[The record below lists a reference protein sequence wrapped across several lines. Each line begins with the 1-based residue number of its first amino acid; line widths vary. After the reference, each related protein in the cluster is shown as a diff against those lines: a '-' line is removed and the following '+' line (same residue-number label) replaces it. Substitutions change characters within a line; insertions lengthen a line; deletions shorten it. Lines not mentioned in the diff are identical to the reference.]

1 MKKWII
7 FSALLCLLLLTG
19 SVSAE
24 QLSISGVIVDEKI
37 YASQAPWYTENL
49 IKSYGPVPS
58 YDKDRNVASKGA
70 MKDIT
75 GITER
80 DILYK
85 KLHNL
90 YEATD
95 DSITKQYSYPEGPV
109 LSYGYDALGTV
120 TVGIYENTTVDEKT
134 MDAIYS
140 IVATEAK
147 KQGIDNVPVI
157 FCREPIAHLDLGR
170 SDTWRPIIG
179 GVQEATNIGAATTGF
194 AATRSGQS
202 GFITAGHIG
211 DVGDAVYQPDLSSP
225 IGSLTV
231 SSLGATSDSAWIQ
244 YSSTSNQIFESSGS
258 QPWVY
263 GTMTPYVGLGVTMSG
278 ISSGVTTG
286 TVVRETSIYNSF
298 FDKIIQNQWLADY
311 SSTSGDSGA
320 PVYIKD
326 SNQHIQ
332 LLGVHWGGGAGYS
345 FFSPVSNII
354 DDLS

>member
-58 YDKDRNVASKGA
+58 YDKDHNVASKGA

-95 DSITKQYSYPEGPV
+95 DSVTKQYSYPDGPV

-134 MDAIYS
+134 MDAIYT

-157 FCREPIAHLDLGR
+157 FCREPMARLDLGR
-170 SDTWRPIIG
+170 SLPLNKW
-179 GVQEATNIGAATTGF
+179 
-194 AATRSGQS
+194 
-202 GFITAGHIG
+202 
-211 DVGDAVYQPDLSSP
+211 
-225 IGSLTV
+225 
-231 SSLGATSDSAWIQ
+231 
-244 YSSTSNQIFESSGS
+244 
-258 QPWVY
+258 
-263 GTMTPYVGLGVTMSG
+263 
-278 ISSGVTTG
+278 
-286 TVVRETSIYNSF
+286 
-298 FDKIIQNQWLADY
+298 
-311 SSTSGDSGA
+311 
-320 PVYIKD
+320 
-326 SNQHIQ
+326 
-332 LLGVHWGGGAGYS
+332 
-345 FFSPVSNII
+345 
-354 DDLS
+354 